1 MKSITAGIP
10 LRSALGAIGVVYG
23 DIGTS
28 VLYAFR
34 ECLAHG
40 ISGREEILGVL
51 SLIFWTLTLLV
62 TVKYLTFVMRA
73 DNEGEGGIL
82 ALLSLTFPE
91 SVSSTEKSRLTI
103 AMIGIGV
110 SGAALLYGDGV
121 LTPAISVLSATEGLS
136 VAAPW
141 LAPFSVPLTVV
152 ILLLLFAFQRHG
164 TESVAKLFGPIM
176 LIWFLTLAITG
187 IAQVLR
193 YPSVFS
199 AINPL
204 HALRFLM
211 AHGTGSLVIL
221 GSVFLVATGAEALY
235 ADLGHFGRRPIA
247 LAWYLV
253 VFPSLLLNYL
263 GQGALALRDPA
274 TRESPF
280 FHMVPSGLVLPLTVL
295 ATAATVI
302 ASQALISGAYSLTM
316 QAVQMGYVPFINIR
330 HTSHEEHGQIYI
342 SQINTL
348 LALASIALVVGFRTS
363 GALANAYGIAVTL
376 TMIATTLLLY
386 FAARRLWKWSGLR
399 AGALCALLLTVEG
412 AFLAGNSAKVLQGG
426 WVALA
431 IGAVVFLQMT
441 TWKKG
446 RYLLRKNAPQMLSL
460 RDLIASTTAFGRES
474 RFPVRVPGTAVFL
487 AGQPKGAPVPL
498 LHNLKHNRVLHERN
512 IVLTMLTDRIPYV
525 QKNARI
531 EIKDLSHGFFRII
544 AHFGFM
550 ETPTIGEVIACCAL
564 KDFVIEEQKTSFFLG
579 RETIIST
586 GKPGMARWRE
596 HLFAAMSRHAQR
608 PAEFFKLPVNRT
620 IELGGRVE
628 I

>member
-1 MKSITAGIP
+1 MKATNGIP
-10 LRSALGAIGVVYG
+10 FSSALGALGIVYG

-40 ISGREEILGVL
+40 ARDQEGILGIL
-51 SLIFWTLTLLV
+51 SLIIWTLTLLV

-73 DNEGEGGIL
+73 DNQGEGGIL
-82 ALLSLTFPE
+82 ALLSLAFPE
-91 SVSSTEKSRLTI
+91 SVNEAEKSKLTI
-103 AMIGIGV
+103 AMIAIGV
-110 SGAALLYGDGV
+110 TGAALLYGDGV
-121 LTPAISVLSATEGLS
+121 ITPAISVLSATEGLT

-141 LAPFSVPLTVV
+141 LAPFTVPLTVL
-152 ILLLLFAFQRHG
+152 ILVLLFAFQRKG

-176 LIWFLTLAITG
+176 LVWFLTLAITG
-187 IAQVLR
+187 IAQIVR
-193 YPSVFS
+193 HPSVFA

-204 HALRFLM
+204 HAAHFLTS
-211 AHGTGSLVIL
+211 HGVGSLIIL
-221 GSVFLVATGAEALY
+221 GSVFLVVTGAEALY

-247 LAWYLV
+247 LAWHWV

-263 GQGALALRDPA
+263 GQGALVLRDPA

-280 FHMVPSGLVLPLTVL
+280 FHMVPSWLLWPLIAL

-302 ASQALISGAYSLTM
+302 ASQALISGAFSLTM
-316 QAVQMGYVPFINIR
+316 QGVQMGYVPFINIR

-348 LALASIALVVGFRTS
+348 LALGCIALVIGFEKS
-363 GALANAYGIAVTL
+363 EALASAYGIAVTL

-386 FAARRLWKWSGLR
+386 FAARRVWKWSSMQ
-399 AGALCALLLTVEG
+399 AGALCALPLVVEG
-412 AFLAGNSAKVLQGG
+412 AFLAGNSAKVMQGG
-426 WVALA
+426 WLPLA

-446 RYLLRKNAPQMLSL
+446 RYLLRKYSLQMLSL
-460 RDLIASTTAFGRES
+460 RDLITSTTALGRES
-474 RFPVRVPGTAVFL
+474 GLPARVPGTAVFL
-487 AGQPKGAPVPL
+487 AGEPKGAPASL

-512 IVLTMLTDRIPYV
+512 IVLTILTDRIPYV
-525 QKNARI
+525 AKDSRV
-531 EIKDLSHGFFRII
+531 EIKDLSHGFFRVI

-550 ETPTIGEVIACCAL
+550 ETPIIGEIIECCAM

-579 RETIIST
+579 RETIICT

-596 HLFAAMSRHAQR
+596 HLFVAMSHHAQR